1 MFKTK
6 ENTLFVQ
13 YENKWY
19 RVGCLFDCIDKAMNL
34 IEQYDGYVFI
44 DQVGDYAVVG
54 YEADT
59 GLETI

>member
-44 DQVGDYAVVG
+44 D
-54 YEADT
+54 
-59 GLETI
+59 